1 MVRKDFSISE
11 MDLKAAKRCAADS
24 KMSLSEFI
32 RGAVITRIEGTTN
45 LESIQE
51 VKEEMLKLMH
61 THVVE
66 TIRARADMLEDT
78 DRSIRVFR
86 QEVDESLQRSEELM
100 KAFIRAMAKQLE
112 AYLYPKEDESGT
124 GNAQS

>member
-51 VKEEMLKLMH
+51 VKEEMLKIH
-61 THVVE
+61 AH
-66 TIRARADMLEDT
+66 ARRRNHPCPCRYA
-78 DRSIRVFR
+78 
-86 QEVDESLQRSEELM
+86 
-100 KAFIRAMAKQLE
+100 
-112 AYLYPKEDESGT
+112 
-124 GNAQS
+124 